1 MAKVKITLVRGL
13 AGKSKK
19 KRATLE
25 ALGLRRR
32 GKSTIKELNPAI
44 EGMIDKVRELV
55 KVEPL
60 EE

>member
-1 MAKVKITLVRGL
+1 MAKVKITLIRGL
-13 AGKSKK
+13 AGKSKR

-32 GKSTIKELNPAI
+32 GKSTVKELNPAI
-44 EGMIDKVRELV
+44 EGMIEKVKELV
-55 KVEPL
+55 KVEPV

>member
-1 MAKVKITLVRGL
+1 MAKVKVTLVRGL
-13 AGKSKK
+13 AGKSRK

-25 ALGLRRR
+25 ALGLHRR

-44 EGMIDKVRELV
+44 EGMIEKVKELV
-55 KVEPL
+55 KVEPV